1 MLNEWITCAD
11 KMFSDTQHIQLAIAT
26 VLAPGL
32 AFATIFL
39 FCMRVRAV
47 ARWVALLGITASAVC
62 SSLLLF
68 NVMQPSF
75 RVEWNFA
82 WLIGGQNIFT
92 LGVLLDPLSLIM
104 LWVVAMI
111 GFFVIMYSFSYM
123 ENDPSQSR
131 FFAFISFFCFA
142 MMGFTIAPNLFQSYI
157 FWELVG
163 LGSYLLIGFWY
174 HLPSAAEAARK
185 AFVMTRFGD
194 LGFFAAI
201 LMTFAYLGRVSFSGL
216 SDASMAA
223 GWLSPVFGG
232 DLAMWVSIGL
242 FFAVAGKSAQFPL
255 YGWLPDAMEGPTP
268 VSALIHAATMVAAG
282 VYLLARTSFL
292 LSFGSPYAATAWH
305 GMAMVAMLTALLAG
319 GVAIVQNDIKRVLA
333 YSTISQLGY
342 MVVGIGTGAVVMG
355 MMHLFTHAFFKALL
369 FLTAGAFIHATHSN
383 EIADIARAG
392 GRKMKLAMTA
402 LVVGSLALAGIFPFA
417 GFYSKDAILEH
428 LLAEG
433 HYGLFIFALLG
444 VFMTAY
450 YMFRVVFMML
460 EIKGENGHDHHLH
473 TGKWMVLPLSLLTV
487 GAIFSGNLWK
497 LLQPR
502 WFVMEHAAEGSNA
515 VLITTAAS
523 SLLALLGIF
532 YAARV
537 FYWKRATDPMTVL
550 PRLALVLREKWYLD
564 DAYQVVVKIIYMPVT
579 YFLQVFETSGVKGT
593 LDGIGKTCMGVAR
606 GFARLQS
613 GEVQQYLALM
623 FAAVAAV
630 LFVINELRA
639 GF

>member
-1 MLNEWITCAD
+1 MTD
-11 KMFSDTQHIQLAIAT
+11 SQSIQLAVTA
-26 VLAPGL
+26 VLAPGV
-32 AFATIFL
+32 AFATVFFFFL
-39 FCMRVRAV
+39 RTRAV
-47 ARWVALLGITASAVC
+47 ARWVALLAIAVSTAC

-68 NVMQPSF
+68 NVMEPSF
-75 RVEWNFA
+75 RVEWSFD
-82 WLIGGQNIFT
+82 WLIGGQHIFD
-92 LGVLLDPLSLIM
+92 LGVLLDPLALIM
-104 LWVVAMI
+104 LWVVTVI

-123 ENDPSQSR
+123 EHDERQPR

-174 HLPSAAEAARK
+174 HLPSAATAARK

-201 LMTFAYLGRVSFSGL
+201 LVAFAFLGKVSFSGL
-216 SDASMAA
+216 NETSMAV
-223 GWLSPVFGG
+223 GWHTPLWGADV
-232 DLAMWVSIGL
+232 AMWVSIGL
-242 FFAVAGKSAQFPL
+242 FLAVAGKSAQFPL

-282 VYLLARTSFL
+282 VYLLARTAFILDFQSAF
-292 LSFGSPYAATAWH
+292 ATAAWH
-305 GMAMVAMLTALLAG
+305 GMAMIAMLTALMAG
-319 GVAIVQNDIKRVLA
+319 AVAIVQTDIKRVLA

-342 MVVGIGTGAVVMG
+342 MVVGIGTGAVMMG

-369 FLTAGAFIHATHSN
+369 FLTAGAFIHAAHSN
-383 EIADIARAG
+383 EIVDIARAG

-417 GFYSKDAILEH
+417 GFYSKDGIIEH

-433 HYGLFIFALLG
+433 HYGLFAFALLG
-444 VFMTAY
+444 VLMTAY

-460 EIKGENGHDHHLH
+460 EIKGEHEHEHHLH

-502 WFVMEHAAEGSNA
+502 WFHVEHALEAGNA
-515 VLITTAAS
+515 VLITTVAS
-523 SLLALLGIF
+523 SALALIGIF

-537 FYWKRATDPMTVL
+537 FYWKKAVDPMTYL
-550 PRLALVLREKWYLD
+550 PRLAHVLREKWYLD
-564 DAYQVVVKIIYMPVT
+564 DAYQVAVKMVYLPFT
-579 YFLQVFETSGVKGT
+579 YLLQVFETSGVKGT
-593 LDGIGKTCMGVAR
+593 LDGIGKTCMGIAR
-606 GFARLQS
+606 GFSRLQS

-630 LFVINELRA
+630 LFIMNELKV
-639 GF
+639 GL

>member
-1 MLNEWITCAD
+1 MTEHQ
-11 KMFSDTQHIQLAIAT
+11 SIQLAFAA
-26 VLAPGL
+26 VLAPGV
-32 AFATIFL
+32 AFAAIFL
-39 FCMRVRAV
+39 FFLRSRI
-47 ARWVALLGITASAVC
+47 ARWVALLGIATSAVC

-68 NVMQPSF
+68 NVIEPSF
-75 RVEWNFA
+75 RVEWNFS
-82 WLIGGQNIFT
+82 WLIGGQNIFD
-92 LGVLLDPLSLIM
+92 LGLLLDPLSLVM
-104 LWVVAMI
+104 LWVVTVI
-111 GFFVIMYSFSYM
+111 GFFVILYSFSYM
-123 ENDPSQSR
+123 EEDPRQPR

-174 HLPSAAEAARK
+174 HLPSAATAARK

-201 LMTFAYLGRVSFSGL
+201 LIAFNALGKVSFTAL
-216 SDASMAA
+216 ADPANASA
-223 GWLSPVFGG
+223 WTSTIFGG
-232 DLAMWVSIGL
+232 DVALWVSIGL
-242 FFAVAGKSAQFPL
+242 FIAVAGKSAQFPL

-292 LSFGSPYAATAWH
+292 LNFGSAATETAWH
-305 GMAMVAMLTALLAG
+305 GMAIIAMLTALLSG
-319 GVAIVQNDIKRVLA
+319 GVAIVQSDIKRVLA

-369 FLTAGAFIHATHSN
+369 FLTAGAFIHAAHSN
-383 EIADIARAG
+383 EIVDIARAG

-450 YMFRVVFMML
+450 YMFRVVFMM
-460 EIKGENGHDHHLH
+460 ITIRGEHEHEHHLH
-473 TGKWMVLPLSLLTV
+473 TGKWMVPALSVLTV

-497 LLQPR
+497 ALQPM
-502 WFVMEHAAEGSNA
+502 WFHVEHAADNHNA

-523 SLLALLGIF
+523 SLLAVLGIF

-537 FYWKRATDPMTVL
+537 YYWRRATDPMAYL
-550 PRLALVLREKWYLD
+550 PRLAVVLKEKWYLD
-564 DAYQVVVKIIYMPVT
+564 DAYYFAVKLIYLPFT
-579 YFLQVFETSGVKGT
+579 YALQLFETWGVKGA
-593 LDGIGKTCMGVAR
+593 LDGIGKTCMGIAR

-639 GF
+639 AF

>member
-1 MLNEWITCAD
+1 
-11 KMFSDTQHIQLAIAT
+11 MFSDFQSIQLALTA
-26 VLAPGL
+26 VLAPGV
-32 AFATIFL
+32 AFATIFFFFL
-39 FCMRVRAV
+39 RTRAI
-47 ARWVALLGITASAVC
+47 ARWVALLGIAVSTACA
-62 SSLLLF
+62 SLLLF
-68 NVMQPSF
+68 NVMEPTF
-75 RVEWNFA
+75 RVEWSFD
-82 WLIGGQNIFT
+82 WLIGGQHIFD
-92 LGVLLDPLSLIM
+92 LGVLLDPLSLVM
-104 LWVVAMI
+104 LWVVAVVS
-111 GFFVIMYSFSYM
+111 FFVIMYSFSYM
-123 ENDPSQSR
+123 EEDPRQPR

-174 HLPSAAEAARK
+174 HLPSAATAARK

-201 LMTFAYLGRVSFSGL
+201 LIAFSVLGKVSFSGL
-216 SDASMAA
+216 NETSMAV
-223 GWLSPVFGG
+223 GWLSPLWGG
-232 DLAMWVSIGL
+232 DVAMWVSIGL
-242 FFAVAGKSAQFPL
+242 FLAVAGKSAQFPL

-282 VYLLARTSFL
+282 VYLLARTAFIL
-292 LSFGSPYAATAWH
+292 DFGSVFAATAWH
-305 GMAMVAMLTALLAG
+305 GMAIVAMLTALLAG
-319 GVAIVQNDIKRVLA
+319 AVAIVQTDIKRVLA

-369 FLTAGAFIHATHSN
+369 FLTAGAFIHAAHSN

-428 LLAEG
+428 LLVEG
-433 HYGLFIFALLG
+433 HYGLFVFALLG

-460 EIKGENGHDHHLH
+460 EIKGEHEHDHHLH

-497 LLQPR
+497 ILQPH
-502 WFVMEHAAEGSNA
+502 WFHVEHAVEGGNA

-523 SLLALLGIF
+523 SLLALIGIF

-537 FYWKRATDPMTVL
+537 FYWRKAADPMIYL
-550 PRLALVLREKWYLD
+550 PRLAHVLREKWYLD
-564 DAYQVVVKIIYMPVT
+564 DAYYFVVKMIYLPFT
-579 YFLQVFETSGVKGT
+579 WALQIFETWGIKGT
-593 LDGIGKTCMGVAR
+593 LDGIGKSCMGTAR
-606 GFARLQS
+606 AFARLQS

>member
-1 MLNEWITCAD
+1 MNYVN
-11 KMFSDTQHIQLAIAT
+11 LAIAT

-32 AFATIFL
+32 AFAAIFL
-39 FCMRVRAV
+39 FFLKSRQI
-47 ARWVALLGITASAVC
+47 ARWVALLGITVSAVGA
-62 SSLLLF
+62 SLMLF
-68 NVMQPSF
+68 NVTRPEF
-75 RVEWNFA
+75 IVEWNFA
-82 WLIGGQNIFT
+82 WLIGGANIFR

-111 GFFVIMYSFSYM
+111 GWFVILYSFSYM
-123 ENDPSQSR
+123 EGDSGQPR

-174 HLPSAAEAARK
+174 HLPSAATAARK

-201 LMTFAYLGRVSFSGL
+201 LITFSVLGKVSFTSL
-216 SDASMAA
+216 ADPAMAS
-223 GWLSPVFGG
+223 GWLSPLWGSDVA
-232 DLAMWVSIGL
+232 LWVSLGL
-242 FFAVAGKSAQFPL
+242 FLAVAGKSAQFPL

-292 LSFGSPYAATAWH
+292 LHFGSAPTETAWH
-305 GMAMVAMLTALLAG
+305 GLAMVAMLTALLSG
-319 GVAIVQNDIKRVLA
+319 GVAIVQSDIKRVLA

-342 MVVGIGTGAVVMG
+342 MVIGLGTGAAVMG

-369 FLTAGAFIHATHSN
+369 FLTAGAFIHAAHSN
-383 EIADIARAG
+383 EIVDIARAG

-428 LLAEG
+428 LLVEG
-433 HYGLFIFALLG
+433 HYGLFVFALIGIFL
-444 VFMTAY
+444 TAY

-460 EIKGENGHDHHLH
+460 TIKGDREHEHHLH

-487 GAIFSGNLWK
+487 GAVFSGNLWK
-497 LLQPR
+497 VLQPL
-502 WFVMEHAAEGSNA
+502 WFHVEHAAENHSA

-523 SLLALLGIF
+523 SLLALLGIL

-537 FYWKRATDPMTVL
+537 YYWKNATDPMAYL
-550 PRLALVLREKWYLD
+550 PRFAHVLKEKWYLD
-564 DAYQVVVKIIYMPVT
+564 DGYWWVVRIIYLPFT
-579 YFLQVFETSGVKGT
+579 YLLKVFELSGVKGA
-593 LDGIGKTCMGVAR
+593 LDGIGAACMGIAR

-613 GEVQQYLALM
+613 GEVQQYLALV
-623 FAAVAAV
+623 FVAVAAV
-630 LFVINELRA
+630 LFVLIELRA
-639 GF
+639 TF

>member
-1 MLNEWITCAD
+1 MSESQYIN
-11 KMFSDTQHIQLAIAT
+11 LAITA
-26 VLAPGL
+26 VLAPGV
-32 AFATIFL
+32 AFGVIFL
-39 FCMRVRAV
+39 FFLHMRQI
-47 ARWVALLGITASAVC
+47 ARWTALAAIGLSTVC

-68 NVMQPSF
+68 NVLEPSF
-75 RVEWNFA
+75 RVEWSFS
-82 WLIGGQNIFT
+82 WLVGGQNIFN
-92 LGVLLDPLSLIM
+92 LGVLLDPLALVM
-104 LWVVAMI
+104 LWVVTVI
-111 GFFVIMYSFSYM
+111 SFFVIMYSFSYM
-123 ENDPSQSR
+123 EEDPRQPR

-174 HLPSAAEAARK
+174 HLPSAATAARK

-201 LMTFAYLGRVSFSGL
+201 LIAFATLGKVSFTAL
-216 SDASMAA
+216 SDPSMAS
-223 GWLSPVFGG
+223 GWLTPFAGG
-232 DLAMWVSIGL
+232 DVALWVSIGL
-242 FFAVAGKSAQFPL
+242 FIAVAGKSAQFPL

-292 LSFGSPYAATAWH
+292 LHFGSAPTETAWH
-305 GMAMVAMLTALLAG
+305 GMAMIAMLTALLSG
-319 GVAIVQNDIKRVLA
+319 GVAIVQSDIKRVLA

-369 FLTAGAFIHATHSN
+369 FLTAGAFIHAAHSN
-383 EIADIARAG
+383 EIVDIARAG

-428 LLAEG
+428 LLVKG
-433 HYGLFIFALLG
+433 DYGLFVFALIG

-460 EIKGENGHDHHLH
+460 SVKGEHEHEHHLH

-487 GAIFSGNLWK
+487 GAIFSGNIWK
-497 LLQPR
+497 ALQPM
-502 WFVMEHAAEGSNA
+502 WFEVEHAEAGNA

-523 SLLALLGIF
+523 TLLALLGIF

-537 FYWKRATDPMTVL
+537 FYWRKATDPMAYL
-550 PRLALVLREKWYLD
+550 PRLAVTLKEKWYLD
-564 DAYQVVVKIIYMPVT
+564 HGYWWVVRIIYLPFT
-579 YFLQVFETSGVKGT
+579 YALQLFETWGVKGA

-613 GEVQQYLALM
+613 GEVQQYLALV

-630 LFVINELRA
+630 LFVVNQLRA